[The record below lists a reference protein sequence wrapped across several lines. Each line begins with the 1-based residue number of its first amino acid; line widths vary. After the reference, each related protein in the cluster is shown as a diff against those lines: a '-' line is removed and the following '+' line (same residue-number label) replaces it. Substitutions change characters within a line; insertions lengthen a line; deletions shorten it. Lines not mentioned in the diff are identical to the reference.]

1 MKSLKDLILSRTPV
15 LSVPSKM
22 AFYSPNGKLKEVSTL
37 TKGGSIS
44 TRNKEKVIQFI
55 GNNDDVFKITNQGY
69 SENNNPQKQDQRG
82 METEDINIKG
92 SSMKEIKE
100 QKGMGAEDVN
110 IKQVEKQRKKGVEDK
125 YVKFTN
131 LYKLQPFPPS
141 GTLGQKAMYNY
152 YKKFINALKLTED
165 ESIIG
170 DRVKMRQF
178 MVKIIKSS

>member
-1 MKSLKDLILSRTPV
+1 MKSLKDLILSRTPII
-15 LSVPSKM
+15 SIPSKM

-37 TKGGSIS
+37 TKGGAIS

-55 GNNDDVFKITNQGY
+55 GNADDVFKISNQGY
-69 SENNNPQKQDQRG
+69 SENNNPQ
-82 METEDINIKG
+82 
-92 SSMKEIKE
+92 
-100 QKGMGAEDVN
+100 
-110 IKQVEKQRKKGVEDK
+110 KQRKKGVEDK

-131 LYKLQPFPPS
+131 LYKLSPFPPS
-141 GTLGQKAMYNY
+141 GTLGLKAMYNY

-165 ESIIG
+165 EAITD

>member
-1 MKSLKDLILSRTPV
+1 MKSLKDLILSRTPII
-15 LSVPSKM
+15 SIPSKM

-37 TKGGSIS
+37 TKGGAIS

-55 GNNDDVFKITNQGY
+55 DSNDDDFKITNQGY
-69 SENNNPQKQDQRG
+69 SENNNPQ
-82 METEDINIKG
+82 
-92 SSMKEIKE
+92 
-100 QKGMGAEDVN
+100 
-110 IKQVEKQRKKGVEDK
+110 KQRKKGVEDK

-141 GTLGQKAMYNY
+141 GTLGLKAMYNY